1 MPLRDH
7 LHRLAPAR
15 IESGAGKFCF
25 PARLGSHSAFPTL
38 PAHAASR
45 PPATARASGFGA
57 ISGLTT
63 TRAYAN
69 IQALE
74 AVHYQVKTRNVFLHL
89 QGTQVA
95 YGGAGMLV
103 ASISSG
109 FCIHTS
115 AKLL

>member
-1 MPLRDH
+1 LKVARESFASPPASVRT
-7 LHRLAPAR
+7 APR
-15 IESGAGKFCF
+15 PC
-25 PARLGSHSAFPTL
+25 RQ
-38 PAHAASR
+38 HAASQ

-74 AVHYQVKTRNVFLHL
+74 AVHYQVKTRSVFLHL

-103 ASISSG
+103 ASIPSG